1 MSETVKN
8 EMEIDSENVARVEE
22 VTDKSNGD
30 DDTSSMEDKTLK
42 FLIKQTNE
50 VTIPPFA
57 KWFDMYSVHEIEKRS
72 LPDFFDGSS
81 RFKSEKAYKDTRNF
95 IINTFRLSPTEYLT
109 ITAVRRN
116 IAMDVAS
123 IVRIHEFLEKWG
135 LINYQVDPRSKP
147 TLIGPSFTGH
157 FQITLDTPQGLKPF
171 LPEKKIIANKKL
183 KIEAQKKKLVH
194 EDEER
199 VEVLILNDAT
209 TKESNEDDQTI
220 NEEENSYPTNVSL
233 RQNVYDA
240 SKNFNALKEKK
251 LESKDMQKVFV
262 CHICGNDKMTVK
274 YFNLRNK
281 HSSLCHKCFS
291 KEQFGERFQS
301 SDFIKLADE
310 NAFPQRKIWTD
321 QEVVS
326 LLEGLEMFGSDWK
339 HIAKHVGGNKLIA
352 DCVDKYMSLPLEDDD
367 VSKLLDKYKSS
378 ANQTTSDTIIEVMEN
393 FINALITNGNEDIL
407 NSKLPTAAHNCQLK
421 SQYQMRIIAQELIT
435 LSAKK
440 LKIKM
445 SKLDSLDKA
454 LTEETAKY
462 GNEVSK
468 ISQQKNNLSKQV
480 SEINQKLS
488 DLNVTKKLVIAS
500 EQMDSNMDLVDK
512 EEEEEKNDNQQLA
525 KEVAQ
530 HLDDPKLTEPK
541 RFKIWS
547 L

>member
-8 EMEIDSENVARVEE
+8 EMEIDSENVAKVEE

-291 KEQFGERFQS
+291 KEQFGEKFQS

-326 LLEGLEMFGSDWK
+326 LLEGLEMFGSDWT

-393 FINALITNGNEDIL
+393 FINALIANGNEDIL

-462 GNEVSK
+462 ENEVSK

>member
-8 EMEIDSENVARVEE
+8 EMEIDSENVARVEA

-462 GNEVSK
+462 ENEVSK

-480 SEINQKLS
+480 CEINQKLS

>member
-1 MSETVKN
+1 MKN
-8 EMEIDSENVARVEE
+8 EMEIDSENVARVEA

-462 GNEVSK
+462 ENEVSK
-468 ISQQKNNLSKQV
+468 ISQQKNNLGKQV
-480 SEINQKLS
+480 CEINQKLS

>member
-8 EMEIDSENVARVEE
+8 EMEIDSENVARVEA

-462 GNEVSK
+462 ENEVSK
-468 ISQQKNNLSKQV
+468 ISQQKNNLGKQV
-480 SEINQKLS
+480 CEINQKLS

>member
-8 EMEIDSENVARVEE
+8 EMEIDSENVARVEA

-171 LPEKKIIANKKL
+171 LPGKKIIANKKL

-462 GNEVSK
+462 ENEVSK
-468 ISQQKNNLSKQV
+468 ISQQKNNLGKQV
-480 SEINQKLS
+480 CEINQKLS